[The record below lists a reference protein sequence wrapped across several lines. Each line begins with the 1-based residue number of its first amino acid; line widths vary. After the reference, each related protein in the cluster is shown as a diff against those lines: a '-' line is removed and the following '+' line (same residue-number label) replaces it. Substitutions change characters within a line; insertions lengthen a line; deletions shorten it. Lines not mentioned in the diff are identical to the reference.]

1 MLWLYIIKDT
11 ISISFDKKGAIN
23 LSKVR
28 IIAVANQKG
37 GVGKTTTAVNLAA
50 CLAELGKKTLMID
63 ADPQG
68 NATSGLGYE
77 KNNME
82 NTVYEVLLGEAEP
95 EEAIAESY
103 MDNLWV
109 MPSNMNLAGAEIELI
124 GVERREYVLKEAVD
138 SVKDDYDFIVIDCP
152 PSLSTITINAL
163 VAADTVL
170 VPIQCEYF
178 ALEGLSQL
186 IHSIGLIRSRL
197 NPNLEIEGIVF
208 TMFDSRTHL
217 SVEVVDEVKKSL
229 GNEIYYTIIPRN
241 VRLAEAPS
249 YGLPIIAYD
258 SRSKG
263 AEGYRLLGEQV
274 AEKEW
279 N

>member
-1 MLWLYIIKDT
+1 M
-11 ISISFDKKGAIN
+11 N
-23 LSKVR
+23 KVR

-50 CLAELGKKTLMID
+50 CLAELGKKTLLID

-68 NATSGLGYE
+68 NGTSGLGFE
-77 KNNME
+77 KNNIE
-82 NTVYEVLLGEAEP
+82 NTVYEVILGECEP
-95 EEAIAESY
+95 EDAVMESY
-103 MDNLWV
+103 MDDLWV

-124 GVERREYVLKEAVD
+124 GVDRREYALKDAVD
-138 SVKDDYDFIVIDCP
+138 EIKNNYDFIIIDCP

-186 IHSIGLIRSRL
+186 IHSIGLIKNRL
-197 NPNLEIEGIVF
+197 NPKLEIEGIVF
-208 TMFDSRTHL
+208 TMYDSRTHL

-229 GNEIYYTIIPRN
+229 GNDIYYAIVPRN

-258 SRSKG
+258 SKSKG
-263 AEGYRLLGEQV
+263 AEGYRILGEQV
-274 AEKEW
+274 AQKEW

>member
-1 MLWLYIIKDT
+1 MV
-11 ISISFDKKGAIN
+11 IN

-50 CLAELGKKTLMID
+50 CLSELGKKTLMID

-68 NATSGLGYE
+68 NGTSGLGFE
-77 KNNME
+77 KNTME
-82 NTVYEVLLGEAEP
+82 NTVYEVLLGEINI
-95 EEAIAESY
+95 EEAITETY
-103 MDNLWV
+103 FNNLWII
-109 MPSNMNLAGAEIELI
+109 PSNMNLAGAEIELI
-124 GVERREYVLKEAVD
+124 GVENREFILKEAVN
-138 SVKDDYDFIVIDCP
+138 SIKDDYDFIVIDCP

-186 IHSIGLIRSRL
+186 VHSISLIKKAL
-197 NPNLEIEGIVF
+197 NPALEIEGIVF

-229 GNEIYYTIIPRN
+229 GNEMYYSIIPRS

-249 YGLPIIAYD
+249 YGLPIVAYD
-258 SRSKG
+258 PKSKG

>member
-1 MLWLYIIKDT
+1 VVIY
-11 ISISFDKKGAIN
+11 
-23 LSKVR
+23 LSKTR

-68 NATSGLGYE
+68 NGTSGLGFE
-77 KNNME
+77 KNTME
-82 NTVYEVLLGEAEP
+82 NTVYEVLLGEIEP
-95 EEAIAESY
+95 KDAIAESY
-103 MDNLWV
+103 MDDLWV
-109 MPSNMNLAGAEIELI
+109 MPSNINLAGAEIELI
-124 GVERREYVLKEAVD
+124 GVERREYILKDAVNEI
-138 SVKDDYDFIVIDCP
+138 KDDYDFIVIDCP

-186 IHSIGLIRSRL
+186 IHSIGLIKKSL
-197 NPNLEIEGIVF
+197 NPALEIEGIVF

-217 SVEVVDEVKKSL
+217 SVEVIDEVKKSL
-229 GNEIYYTIIPRN
+229 GNDIYYSIIPRN

-258 SRSKG
+258 SKSKG

>member
-1 MLWLYIIKDT
+1 M
-11 ISISFDKKGAIN
+11 
-23 LSKVR
+23 SKVR

-68 NATSGLGYE
+68 NGTSGLGFE
-77 KNNME
+77 KNEME
-82 NTVYEVLLGEAEP
+82 NTVYEVILGECEP
-95 EEAIAESY
+95 KDAVAESY

-124 GVERREYVLKEAVD
+124 GVERREFCLKDAVEEI
-138 SVKDDYDFIVIDCP
+138 KDDYDFIVIDCP

-163 VAADTVL
+163 TAADTVL

-186 IHSIGLIRSRL
+186 IHSIGLIKSKL
-197 NPNLEIEGIVF
+197 NPTLEIEGIVF

-217 SVEVVDEVKKSL
+217 SIEVVDEVKKSL
-229 GNEIYYTIIPRN
+229 GNEIYYAIIPRN

-258 SRSKG
+258 SKSKG
-263 AEGYRLLGEQV
+263 ADGYRILGEQV

-279 N
+279 K

>member
-1 MLWLYIIKDT
+1 MVIY
-11 ISISFDKKGAIN
+11 
-23 LSKVR
+23 LSKTR

-68 NATSGLGYE
+68 NGTSGLGFE
-77 KNNME
+77 KNTME
-82 NTVYEVLLGEAEP
+82 NTVYEVLLGEIEP
-95 EEAIAESY
+95 KDAIAESY
-103 MDNLWV
+103 MDDLWV
-109 MPSNMNLAGAEIELI
+109 MPSNINLAGAEIELI
-124 GVERREYVLKEAVD
+124 GVERREYILKDAVNEI
-138 SVKDDYDFIVIDCP
+138 KDDYDFIVIDCP

-186 IHSIGLIRSRL
+186 IHSIGLIKKSL
-197 NPNLEIEGIVF
+197 NPALEIEGIVF

-217 SVEVVDEVKKSL
+217 SVEVIDEVKKSL
-229 GNEIYYTIIPRN
+229 GNDIYYSIIPRN

-258 SRSKG
+258 SKSKG